1 MKKINPTVIGQIF
14 LLTLII
20 VSGGMILLKMIPF
33 ISGVLGGITFYIIFR
48 KWMDKLLEKGWK
60 RIWAA
65 LLILLVSFIGIFLP
79 VAGVIF
85 MLSSEIGNLVDKSES
100 VMKAMQEQMFVLE
113 KAIDYDVAS
122 KMDPSGTSTWITDNL
137 SSLAGG
143 TFNMFISVAIMY
155 FLLYYMLTTPR
166 EKAESYLAYIP
177 ISRRNLAVI
186 GNETR
191 SMVRSNALGIP
202 LVAVAQGIIA
212 LIGFYIF
219 GVENPLFWFVI
230 VAIGSM
236 IPFVGTLL
244 GIIPVFILSIA
255 SGNDFQAYGVLI
267 YGLVVVG
274 SADNI
279 IRMLVL
285 QKLDNVHPLITVIG
299 VIVGIPLFGFIGLIF
314 GPLLISLFFIII
326 RIYKMEY
333 GILGEK
339 TNT

>member
-20 VSGGMILLKMIPF
+20 VSGGLIVLKMIPY

-48 KWMDKLLEKGWK
+48 KWMVKLLEKGWK
-60 RIWAA
+60 RTWAA
-65 LLILLVSFIGIFLP
+65 LLILVVSFIGIFLP

-100 VMKAMQEQMFVLE
+100 VVKAVQEQVFVLE

-155 FLLYYMLTTPR
+155 FLLYYMLTTPK
-166 EKAESYLAYIP
+166 EKAESFLTYIP
-177 ISRRNLAVI
+177 ISKRNLAVI
-186 GNETR
+186 GRETR
-191 SMVRSNALGIP
+191 AMVRSNAIGIP
-202 LVAVAQGIIA
+202 LVGLAQGIIA
-212 LIGFYIF
+212 LIGFFIF

-236 IPFVGTLL
+236 VPFIGTML
-244 GIIPVFILSIA
+244 GFVPVFILSLA
-255 SGNDFQAYGVLI
+255 SGNDFQAWGVFI

-279 IRMLVL
+279 IRLFL
-285 QKLDNVHPLITVIG
+285 LKKLDNVHPLITVIG

-326 RIYKMEY
+326 RIYKMQY

-339 TNT
+339 GST